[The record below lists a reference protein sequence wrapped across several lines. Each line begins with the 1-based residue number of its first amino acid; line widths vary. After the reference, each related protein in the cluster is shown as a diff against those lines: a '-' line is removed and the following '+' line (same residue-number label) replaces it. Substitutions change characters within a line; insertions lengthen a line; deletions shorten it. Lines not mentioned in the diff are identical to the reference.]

1 MPGQIFPF
9 LSVTDQSPPLSRCKT
24 VLYTVNRKPIICE
37 NPFRKVFAARKEF
50 YQSREQREKISPE
63 TSSKKLIWRHNNHNC
78 KRFVWRQSVV
88 TLRLRH
94 CDIITIVIRLAD
106 SPPRCE
112 DVPPQKYFTLNA
124 NIEPFD
130 PFIIKHDLSAGLN
143 LNRYSWCS
151 PLIYC

>member
-1 MPGQIFPF
+1 MLTSHFWNFVIS
-9 LSVTDQSPPLSRCKT
+9 LRCKT

-63 TSSKKLIWRHNNHNC
+63 TSSKKLIWRHNNLTC
-78 KRFVWRQSVV
+78 KR
-88 TLRLRH
+88 
-94 CDIITIVIRLAD
+94 LAE
-106 SPPRCE
+106 SPPRSE

-130 PFIIKHDLSAGLN
+130 PFIIKHDLRSGLN
-143 LNRYSWCS
+143 LSR
-151 PLIYC
+151 